1 MKFRNGE
8 ELIKSLNDK
17 KKYYRINKPIWNKI
31 CKIKNIYDKGIPFLF
46 EKNYVWMRKL
56 GKLYFKIN
64 VDILSKSNFF

>member
-1 MKFRNGE
+1 VKFRNGE

-46 EKNYVWMRKL
+46 EKNYV
-56 GKLYFKIN
+56 
-64 VDILSKSNFF
+64 